1 MVEEL
6 RVLCLRVITENID
19 ENTQLGRL
27 TRRDLGEVCAVLSV
41 DLPLP
46 VALMLPLDDLYW
58 RRRIQAHYPPPHLA
72 FTAKGR
78 RKGVHQKAARERV
91 VTPQT
96 KSGIGGGDMDGSSL
110 ITTTETVSHAHPLP
124 RVTLCAPY
132 IQALHLPSLARAPG
146 SCDGPGVER
155 GTFDHLNL
163 ADVITALPH
172 IKDLSV
178 RCQTVEEG
186 GELCWA
192 DLGVSVQEAAVLSN
206 AVATNPRITHLKVYE
221 SCVDD
226 ARADVLVGGLQGH
239 QGLTYLDLSHNQLT
253 CASVPSLIALLKS
266 TRLASLHLQHNNIG
280 EKGARQLGEALAQ
293 ALHLQALLLDL
304 NPLSRGGEAILEGA
318 TKGGRL
324 RVLSLAGCRLRDQ
337 CWMPLA
343 AALTSLPELRYVCLA
358 ANPFMQEPP
367 AEVVKAAA
375 DGARILL
382 TNLDGTTYMMG
393 RVQGGRQLSPSLQA
407 LHDQLVVP
415 LTPTAAQKDLEHY
428 LPLHGLH
435 LYPQDFT
442 IEEELRGMFLFTKD
456 PKNIL

>member
-1 MVEEL
+1 
-6 RVLCLRVITENID
+6 
-19 ENTQLGRL
+19 
-27 TRRDLGEVCAVLSV
+27 
-41 DLPLP
+41 
-46 VALMLPLDDLYW
+46 MLPLDDLYW

-124 RVTLCAPY
+124 RVTIIRFNGSWKRAYLEANLARAITTTHETKRGWRTLGPLLQLCAPY